1 MRNST
6 NLGGDF
12 NLNGLAETQREVK
25 VKGENE
31 MLILGGNP
39 ILLQIIWVV
48 LQTPWDLCF
57 KEKMSHSL
65 VGGQEDMLLKSPV
78 MGSTADG
85 CPMCRSTPVFMSRPH
100 HPWDAPH
107 QWLSIVQAHFCRTQ
121 NCSCGRFWFKN
132 SHWPSQIPNFRMHS
146 SLRLISSFLPSLL
159 LQVWD
164 LHASWR
170 LSLPPTFSLF
180 LHRCILP

>member
-48 LQTPWDLCF
+48 LQTP
-57 KEKMSHSL
+57 
-65 VGGQEDMLLKSPV
+65 
-78 MGSTADG
+78 
-85 CPMCRSTPVFMSRPH
+85 
-100 HPWDAPH
+100 
-107 QWLSIVQAHFCRTQ
+107 
-121 NCSCGRFWFKN
+121 
-132 SHWPSQIPNFRMHS
+132 
-146 SLRLISSFLPSLL
+146 
-159 LQVWD
+159 
-164 LHASWR
+164 
-170 LSLPPTFSLF
+170 
-180 LHRCILP
+180 